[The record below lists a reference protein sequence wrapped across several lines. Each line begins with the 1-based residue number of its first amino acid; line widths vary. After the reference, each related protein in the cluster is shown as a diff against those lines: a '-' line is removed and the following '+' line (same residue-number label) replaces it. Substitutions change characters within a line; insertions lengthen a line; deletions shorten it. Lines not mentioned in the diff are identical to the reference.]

1 MPHDNVERLC
11 RRRHN
16 RAPSMSGA
24 GRVAKYRELSKVITA
39 QEITAQAAVE
49 TAIATLL
56 STWSSTK
63 TSDLGAV
70 LDRMKALRL
79 LTQATVRMGRRGFQ
93 RTL

>member
-1 MPHDNVERLC
+1 
-11 RRRHN
+11 
-16 RAPSMSGA
+16 MSGA

-63 TSDLGAV
+63 TSDLGQV
-70 LDRMKALRL
+70 LDRTKALRL